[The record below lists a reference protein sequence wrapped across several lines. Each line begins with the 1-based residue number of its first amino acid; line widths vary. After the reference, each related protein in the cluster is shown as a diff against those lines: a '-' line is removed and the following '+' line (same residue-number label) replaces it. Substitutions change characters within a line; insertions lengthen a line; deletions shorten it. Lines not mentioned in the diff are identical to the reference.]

1 MLPLHEKTLNGKTR
15 KYKNLTHS
23 NDNKCSKSFFTNDK
37 TRNVYKENI
46 KRDYRKSRA
55 TLDATCAIAP
65 GEEMEDEVEEKE
77 DLKVIKF
84 LKIYINKSAKQ
95 RILINTIILFLFLL
109 IVYISFLRIDNIRTV
124 YLIGLALY
132 SIYFLLFSLYML
144 STILNDEY
152 EVYNTVKRDDLMS
165 DNITH
170 ERQLNI
176 LNKNEVANSQQMN
189 RHGNALS
196 HGYGASIPLKD
207 SQYRIKH
214 KLEEKNYTK
223 GRDAV
228 EGTNPSSPVKGSAH
242 EQGIPTNRSSYRS
255 ISMSENGNDKKK
267 SPHGKNIVEVRKGGN
282 TKRAGAC
289 NEGVGESNEDSEA
302 FEGYDMFTFD
312 SIAKPIRE
320 GAEGF
325 FAVQYNS
332 IFRISLL
339 FSLLIFLLYIM
350 RGDYTK
356 LPQEKSVR
364 MKHVS
369 DKSVVIS
376 PCAYGLITAV
386 SFLLGAI
393 CSSIAGYN
401 GIYVAVRANVKVA
414 KAATY
419 SYNKALITCFRS
431 GAVSAIV
438 NVSLAILGICILLLF
453 VSVLYP
459 SLAFTKHP
467 LLIVG
472 YGFGASLVAMLYQ
485 LAGGIYTKAA
495 DIGADLVGKIE
506 RHIPEDDARNPA
518 VIADL
523 VGDNVGDCAGQCAD
537 LFESISAEIIASM
550 ILGGN
555 LCVNGIISEKS
566 ASYFVLFPLFV
577 HSMDLLVSTIGV
589 YLVYTSSNDE
599 WNGSKRNREAYYKGA
614 NEKIEKVEKAKKA
627 DKAEYGKKH
636 TYSSNDIKTCFYEK
650 SRATKNM
657 NSKEVDLLLCEN
669 YADDHD
675 HYDQFDYNYEY
686 DDKIKSEN
694 LESPLKVML
703 KAYFF
708 ICLLS
713 ITGFSLL
720 CRILFSLDEE
730 RGKNYT
736 WAYFSLCGLVGMTCS
751 YLFVI
756 LTRYYT
762 DYSYP
767 KVKKIAH
774 ASLSGPA
781 TNIIAGLYVGLE
793 STFFPVIVIS
803 ISLLLSYYLGIKG
816 NITGDSGVINGL
828 YGTSVA
834 TMGMLSTA
842 VFILSMSNFGPIADN
857 AGGIVEMSKQPE
869 YVRIITDKLDAV
881 GNVTKANTK
890 GFSVGSAALA
900 CFLLFSAF
908 LSEVSIYSK
917 TPLQTVDI
925 AIPEVFIGGILGSVV
940 VFLFAAWSLDA
951 VGNTAEEVLNEV
963 RRQFNEHPGILTY
976 KEKPDYHTCVA
987 IISRRALSE
996 TVKPGLLGIF
1006 APIIVGML
1014 FKYIGFLQNNQ
1025 LLGAQV
1031 IASFIMFSTS
1041 TGILMALFL
1050 NNAGGAWD
1058 NAKKYIE
1065 SGFYGGKNSPAHVS
1079 SVIGDTVGDP
1089 CKDTA
1094 GPSIHV
1100 LIKLISTITMV
1111 MTPLI
1116 ASTATE

>member
-1 MLPLHEKTLNGKTR
+1 MLPIHENDSKIKNNVNLIYGKNVKNIFENNDFKKVKRKGKKLNERKGK
-15 KYKNLTHS
+15 
-23 NDNKCSKSFFTNDK
+23 
-37 TRNVYKENI
+37 
-46 KRDYRKSRA
+46 
-55 TLDATCAIAP
+55 
-65 GEEMEDEVEEKE
+65 
-77 DLKVIKF
+77 
-84 LKIYINKSAKQ
+84 LKIIKYLKLYINRTAKQ
-95 RILINTIILFLFLL
+95 RIIINLVVLLLFLL
-109 IVYISFLRIDNIRTV
+109 IIYISYKSIDNLKTIL
-124 YLIGLALY
+124 LITLTLY
-132 SIYFLLFSLYML
+132 SLYFLLYSLYIL

-152 EVYNTVKRDDLMS
+152 ETYNTLKKDDVVNNVLS
-165 DNITH
+165 ENELSILNNNNKSKITNS
-170 ERQLNI
+170 QLNNRQNNNFI
-176 LNKNEVANSQQMN
+176 NGSNLNNNLLKNNTFHTNESEYISTSLPSFHIRSLNYESNTQHNSN
-189 RHGNALS
+189 NEPELSTKNYGKGNS
-196 HGYGASIPLKD
+196 EMTASF
-207 SQYRIKH
+207 YN
-214 KLEEKNYTK
+214 EEKTSIYK
-223 GRDAV
+223 GEV
-228 EGTNPSSPVKGSAH
+228 HNNIINNTNVINNNWNNILKSNKKVDINLMDN
-242 EQGIPTNRSSYRS
+242 QLND
-255 ISMSENGNDKKK
+255 SETINNEM
-267 SPHGKNIVEVRKGGN
+267 V
-282 TKRAGAC
+282 T
-289 NEGVGESNEDSEA
+289 NEGYEIFS
-302 FEGYDMFTFD
+302 FE
-312 SIAKPIRE
+312 SIAKPIKE
-320 GAEGF
+320 GSEGF

-332 IFRISLL
+332 ILKISIL
-339 FSLLIFLLYIM
+339 FTVCIFLLYIL

-356 LPQEKSVR
+356 LPQEIKNNTNVN
-364 MKHVS
+364 
-369 DKSVVIS
+369 DAFIIIS
-376 PCAYGLITAV
+376 PFTYGIITAI

-419 SYNKALITCFRS
+419 SYNKALVTCFRS

-438 NVSLAILGICILLLF
+438 NVALAILGICLLLLLVNF
-453 VSVLYP
+453 LYP
-459 SLAFTKHP
+459 TLSFCKYP

-506 RHIPEDDARNPA
+506 KHIPEDDARNPA

-550 ILGGN
+550 ILGGT
-555 LCVNGIISEKS
+555 LSENGVISENS

-577 HSMDLLVSTIGV
+577 HSMDLLISTIGV
-589 YLVYTSSNDE
+589 YLVYVNNGTYQDNQQQTSK
-599 WNGSKRNREAYYKGA
+599 KR
-614 NEKIEKVEKAKKA
+614 EK
-627 DKAEYGKKH
+627 
-636 TYSSNDIKTCFYEK
+636 
-650 SRATKNM
+650 
-657 NSKEVDLLLCEN
+657 KEEN
-669 YADDHD
+669 YFNNINSNIYLESTVTLNNTNKERDIMSE
-675 HYDQFDYNYEY
+675 NYEQS
-686 DDKIKSEN
+686 ITSET
-694 LESPLKVML
+694 LENPLKAML

-708 ICLLS
+708 TCLLGV
-713 ITGFSLL
+713 TGFSFL
-720 CRILFSLDEE
+720 CKMLFSND
-730 RGKNYT
+730 KHSYQ
-736 WAYFSLCGLVGMTCS
+736 WIYFSLCGLIGMICS

-793 STFFPVIVIS
+793 STFFPIIVIC
-803 ISLLLSYYLGIKG
+803 ISLLLSYYLGLKS
-816 NITGDSGVINGL
+816 NITSDNSVINGL

-869 YVRIITDKLDAV
+869 YVRVITDKLDAV

-908 LSEVSIYSK
+908 LSEVSVHSK
-917 TPLQTVDI
+917 TPFSTVDI

-940 VFLFAAWSLDA
+940 VFLFAGWSLDA
-951 VGNTAEEVLNEV
+951 VGKTAEEVLKEV
-963 RRQFNEHPGILTY
+963 RRQFNDHPGILTY
-976 KEKPDYHTCVA
+976 HEKPDYHRCVA
-987 IISRRALSE
+987 IISKRALIE

-1006 APIIVGML
+1006 SPLIVGL
-1014 FKYIGFLQNNQ
+1014 IFKYLGILQNNQ

-1111 MTPLI
+1111 ITPLL
-1116 ASTATE
+1116 ASTTGE

>member
-1 MLPLHEKTLNGKTR
+1 MLPIYENDPKIKKNENKNEVNIV
-15 KYKNLTHS
+15 YNKNLKNIFENS
-23 NDNKCSKSFFTNDK
+23 YSKNA
-37 TRNVYKENI
+37 
-46 KRDYRKSRA
+46 KR
-55 TLDATCAIAP
+55 
-65 GEEMEDEVEEKE
+65 
-77 DLKVIKF
+77 KVKKLNERRGK
-84 LKIYINKSAKQ
+84 LKIIKYLKLYINKTTKQ
-95 RILINTIILFLFLL
+95 RIIINFVVLLLFLL
-109 IVYISFLRIDNIRTV
+109 IIYISYKSTDNLKTV
-124 YLIGLALY
+124 LLITLTLY
-132 SIYFLLFSLYML
+132 SLYFLLYSLYIL

-152 EVYNTVKRDDLMS
+152 ETYNTIKKDDMIS
-165 DNITH
+165 NIFIENELSIINNSKSKITNSKLSN
-170 ERQLNI
+170 RQNNNINNGYNLN
-176 LNKNEVANSQQMN
+176 ND
-189 RHGNALS
+189 R
-196 HGYGASIPLKD
+196 LKD
-207 SQYRIKH
+207 NTFQNTENEYVNTSLPSFQVHNFHYERSTKNNNNINEIE
-214 KLEEKNYTK
+214 LSTKNYTK
-223 GRDAV
+223 G
-228 EGTNPSSPVKGSAH
+228 TNEMALPFYKEEKTNTHKGEVSNKVLND
-242 EQGIPTNRSSYRS
+242 TN
-255 ISMSENGNDKKK
+255 MVNNNWNNLLENNQKA
-267 SPHGKNIVEVRKGGN
+267 NIN
-282 TKRAGAC
+282 LMNNQHDD
-289 NEGVGESNEDSEA
+289 NETLNNEMATS
-302 FEGYDMFTFD
+302 EGYEIASFE
-312 SIAKPIRE
+312 SIAKPIKE
-320 GAEGF
+320 GSEGF

-332 IFRISLL
+332 ILKISI
-339 FSLLIFLLYIM
+339 IFTVFILLLYVI

-356 LPQEKSVR
+356 FPEENKI
-364 MKHVS
+364 S
-369 DKSVVIS
+369 DDLNDSSIIIS
-376 PCAYGLITAV
+376 PLSYGIITAI

-401 GIYVAVRANVKVA
+401 GIYVAVRANIKVA

-419 SYNKALITCFRS
+419 SYNKALVTCFRS

-438 NVSLAILGICILLLF
+438 NVALAIFGICSLLLLVNF
-453 VSVLYP
+453 MYP
-459 SLAFTKHP
+459 TLSFSKYP

-506 RHIPEDDARNPA
+506 KHIPEDDARNPA

-550 ILGGN
+550 ILGGT
-555 LCVNGIISEKS
+555 LSEQGVISENN

-577 HSMDLLVSTIGV
+577 HSMDLLISTIGV
-589 YLVYTSSNDE
+589 YLVYVN
-599 WNGSKRNREAYYKGA
+599 NGSYQA
-614 NEKIEKVEKAKKA
+614 NQQYTKKKKEK
-627 DKAEYGKKH
+627 
-636 TYSSNDIKTCFYEK
+636 
-650 SRATKNM
+650 
-657 NSKEVDLLLCEN
+657 KEEN
-669 YADDHD
+669 YFNNINSSIYLESTVTLNSTNKERDMINE
-675 HYDQFDYNYEY
+675 NYGHN
-686 DDKIKSEN
+686 ITSEN
-694 LESPLKVML
+694 LENPLKAML

-708 ICLLS
+708 TCLLGV
-713 ITGFSLL
+713 TGFSFL
-720 CRILFSLDEE
+720 CKMLFSSDKQGYE
-730 RGKNYT
+730 
-736 WAYFSLCGLVGMTCS
+736 WIYFSLCGVIGMICS

-793 STFFPVIVIS
+793 STFFPIIVIS
-803 ISLLLSYYLGIKG
+803 ISLLLSYYLGLKS
-816 NITGDSGVINGL
+816 NITSDNSIINGL

-869 YVRIITDKLDAV
+869 CVRVITDKLDAV

-908 LSEVSIYSK
+908 LSEVSTHSK
-917 TPLQTVDI
+917 IPFSTVDI

-940 VFLFAAWSLDA
+940 VFLFAGWSLDA
-951 VGNTAEEVLNEV
+951 VGKTAEEVLKEV
-963 RRQFNEHPGILTY
+963 RRQFNDHPGILTY
-976 KEKPDYHTCVA
+976 QEKPDYHKCVA
-987 IISRRALSE
+987 IISRRALIE
-996 TVKPGLLGIF
+996 TIKPGLLGIF
-1006 APIIVGML
+1006 SPLIVGL
-1014 FKYIGFLQNNQ
+1014 VFKYLGILQNNQ

-1111 MTPLI
+1111 ITPIL
-1116 ASTATE
+1116 ASTTGK

>member
-1 MLPLHEKTLNGKTR
+1 MTMLPLHEDSSTIRK
-15 KYKNLTHS
+15 KYKKN
-23 NDNKCSKSFFTNDK
+23 NKFFGGETSVKNFLERYSFTNKKDK
-37 TRNVYKENI
+37 KKNEKGTKLNILKYMKLYMNKPVKHRITFNVI
-46 KRDYRKSRA
+46 
-55 TLDATCAIAP
+55 
-65 GEEMEDEVEEKE
+65 V
-77 DLKVIKF
+77 F
-84 LKIYINKSAKQ
+84 
-95 RILINTIILFLFLL
+95 ILFLVIIYIFYHKIENVKTVCL
-109 IVYISFLRIDNIRTV
+109 ISLT
-124 YLIGLALY
+124 LY
-132 SIYFLLFSLYML
+132 SLYFLLFSLYML

-152 EVYNTVKRDDLMS
+152 GEYSTLKKYDMNNNIYIN
-165 DNITH
+165 DN
-170 ERQLNI
+170 ELNLI
-176 LNKNEVANSQQMN
+176 NNKNDVQQINNSQNNNVHYVHQMTN
-189 RHGNALS
+189 DHNFQKKVINKE
-196 HGYGASIPLKD
+196 HEKLKYD
-207 SQYRIKH
+207 NQ
-214 KLEEKNYTK
+214 
-223 GRDAV
+223 
-228 EGTNPSSPVKGSAH
+228 
-242 EQGIPTNRSSYRS
+242 
-255 ISMSENGNDKKK
+255 
-267 SPHGKNIVEVRKGGN
+267 N
-282 TKRAGAC
+282 T
-289 NEGVGESNEDSEA
+289 SNEYERNYINLMETKNTNNDNK
-302 FEGYDMFTFD
+302 GDMKNEIATNEDYETFSFD
-312 SIAKPIRE
+312 SIGIPIKE
-320 GAEGF
+320 GSEGF
-325 FAVQYNS
+325 FTVQYNS
-332 IFRISLL
+332 IFKISLV
-339 FSLLIFLLYIM
+339 FTLLILFLYII
-350 RGDYTK
+350 RGEDTK
-356 LPQEKSVR
+356 LPQADNQTADMMNNNNSN
-364 MKHVS
+364 S
-369 DKSVVIS
+369 NGTIIIS
-376 PCAYGLITAV
+376 SYAYGIITAI
-386 SFLLGAI
+386 SFLLGAL

-438 NVSLAILGICILLLF
+438 NVALAILGICSLLLL
-453 VSVLYP
+453 VNILYP
-459 SLAFTKHP
+459 TLAFSKYP

-495 DIGADLVGKIE
+495 DIGADLVGKVE
-506 RHIPEDDARNPA
+506 KHIPEDDPRNPA

-537 LFESISAEIIASM
+537 LFESICAEIIASM

-555 LCVNGIISEKS
+555 LSENGIISEQT

-577 HSMDLLVSTIGV
+577 HSMDLLISTIGI
-589 YLVYTSSNDE
+589 YLVSVKN
-599 WNGSKRNREAYYKGA
+599 N
-614 NEKIEKVEKAKKA
+614 NEP
-627 DKAEYGKKH
+627 
-636 TYSSNDIKTCFYEK
+636 YST
-650 SRATKNM
+650 
-657 NSKEVDLLLCEN
+657 L
-669 YADDHD
+669 
-675 HYDQFDYNYEY
+675 
-686 DDKIKSEN
+686 N
-694 LESPLKVML
+694 LESNTKIVDKKDKSYFNNLNSSMHVEESAMRPLNNNKEESDLLYANYDYDVTPEQLENPLKAML

-708 ICLLS
+708 TCSLGVI
-713 ITGFSLL
+713 GFSFL
-720 CRILFSLDEE
+720 CKLLFSLDNA
-730 RGKNYT
+730 KYA
-736 WAYFSLCGLVGMTCS
+736 WIYFSFCGFIGMACS

-793 STFFPVIVIS
+793 STFFPIIVIS
-803 ISLLLSYYLGIKG
+803 TSLLLSYYLGLKS
-816 NITGDSGVINGL
+816 NITGDHNIINGL

-857 AGGIVEMSKQPE
+857 AGGIVEMCKQPK
-869 YVRIITDKLDAV
+869 YVRAITDKLDAV

-908 LSEVSIYSK
+908 LSEVSVHSK
-917 TPLQTVDI
+917 MPFSTVDI

-940 VFLFAAWSLDA
+940 VFLFAGWSLDA
-951 VGNTAEEVLNEV
+951 VGKTAEEVLKEV

-987 IISRRALSE
+987 IISKRALIE
-996 TVKPGLLGIF
+996 TIKPGLLGVF
-1006 APIIVGML
+1006 SPIIVGL
-1014 FKYIGFLQNNQ
+1014 IFKQLGILQNNQ
-1025 LLGAQV
+1025 LLGAQAM
-1031 IASFIMFSTS
+1031 ASFIMFSTS

-1065 SGFYGGKNSPAHVS
+1065 SGYYGGKNSQAHVS

-1111 MTPLI
+1111 ITPLI
-1116 ASTATE
+1116 ASTTTKSVYS